1 MTHLRPLKTAPQ
13 AFGLVN
19 PKISSYDD
27 VSRETSSII
36 LGIIMI
42 TRETLILK
50 SLQFKELHSCGS
62 CMGGALVD
70 HLLEQNPEKAD
81 ELTKNV
87 CARIPL
93 QLAQDMETIGGML
106 ELNKREIITM
116 ALHDF
121 LDKANSVIDEFDALP
136 EGGV

>member
-1 MTHLRPLKTAPQ
+1 M
-13 AFGLVN
+13 N
-19 PKISSYDD
+19 S
-27 VSRETSSII
+27 
-36 LGIIMI
+36 
-42 TRETLILK
+42 RETLILK
-50 SLQFKELHSCGS
+50 ALQFKQLHTNGHD
-62 CMGGALVD
+62 MPGQFLD
-70 HLLEQNPEKAD
+70 HLLEQHPEKAD

-93 QLAQDMETIGGML
+93 QLAQEMETLGGML

-121 LDKANSVIDEFDALP
+121 LDKAKSVIDEFDALP